1 MYSLTH
7 AFRKVMGRALYRV
20 GNRWIGELRGPQN
33 GGKPTTATLL
43 LENIGGR
50 QNEREDA
57 RRSAAHTAPPAG
69 QNADTLPAAGRSPSP
84 QALKQSLPECN
95 FGGEQIFPLERFLPP
110 ILSA

>member
-1 MYSLTH
+1 M
-7 AFRKVMGRALYRV
+7 
-20 GNRWIGELRGPQN
+20 RGPQN